1 MLGLEQ
7 PGLHPKA
14 HVVVVLN
21 RLAVQKLD
29 YGGEAAL
36 HPDGN
41 DADQDWPDD
50 NDNGAHGLPISPEE
64 AADLFRDLLDDH
76 NISPFTPC
84 EKLISDD
91 SATSIL
97 LDDRYTVLSTTR
109 SRREV
114 WAIWVRDKAGQLKVE
129 RAKNEKQDPRIPYL
143 AFLQEKATPKLY
155 WPEFKRKFKKD
166 AVMSDRKL
174 ADKDRERLYREH
186 VNRLKL
192 PESARKGDLITLL
205 KGVPLRDL
213 NRGTNIDS
221 LPQQVLSQVPFISLR
236 VSTRDQLIV
245 QHIAALPPAPR
256 ADDGSDEHR
265 AEQERKRAD
274 RRRREE
280 ALAERQRKVDQ
291 EGRLQEK
298 AERFARRELREG
310 EAELEGAMAVPGKG
324 ARGMVGK

>member
-1 MLGLEQ
+1 
-7 PGLHPKA
+7 
-14 HVVVVLN
+14 
-21 RLAVQKLD
+21 
-29 YGGEAAL
+29 
-36 HPDGN
+36 
-41 DADQDWPDD
+41 
-50 NDNGAHGLPISPEE
+50 
-64 AADLFRDLLDDH
+64 
-76 NISPFTPC
+76 
-84 EKLISDD
+84 
-91 SATSIL
+91 
-97 LDDRYTVLSTTR
+97 
-109 SRREV
+109 
-114 WAIWVRDKAGQLKVE
+114 
-129 RAKNEKQDPRIPYL
+129 L

-174 ADKDRERLYREH
+174 ADKDREKLYREH

-221 LPQQVLSQVPFISLR
+221 LPQQVLSHVPFISLR
-236 VSTRDQLIV
+236 VSTRDQLTV